1 MDRTWRNTA
10 LALAAAAIAVL
21 GAACGG
27 GGGSSSKNAGT
38 PSATQSPAAQATP
51 FGTPVVIGNELTSL
65 KGYSVTFPPGW
76 KIRAN
81 LINTADATVDAF
93 FEPAAAQPTSG
104 QVQANISVTCQ
115 VIRAANPEEFLS
127 GSATR
132 TANLPQNKDITA
144 SATKVAGVQ
153 ATALRYRFESAQDA
167 TAPKLEKQDV
177 IFSNN
182 KCDWTITLAT
192 PADQFD
198 KYKPA
203 FDAFLSS
210 FKLT

>member
-1 MDRTWRNTA
+1 MDRTWRNAA
-10 LALAAAAIAVL
+10 LGVAAAGIALL

-27 GGGSSSKNAGT
+27 GGKNAGT
-38 PSATQSPAAQATP
+38 PSGTQSPEAKATP
-51 FGTPVVIGNELTSL
+51 FATPVVIGNALTSL
-65 KGYSVTFPPGW
+65 KGYAVTFPEGW
-76 KIRAN
+76 KVRAN

-93 FEPAAAQPTSG
+93 FEPAATQPAPG
-104 QVQANISVTCQ
+104 QVQANISVNCQ
-115 VIRAANPEEFLS
+115 VIRAANPAEFLS

-132 TANLPQNKDITA
+132 TAQLPQNKNISVSETRV
-144 SATKVAGVQ
+144 SGVK
-153 ATALRYRFESAQDA
+153 ATAFRYRFESAQDP
-167 TAPKLEKQDV
+167 TAPKAEKQDIV
-177 IFSNN
+177 FSND

-198 KYKPA
+198 KYKPI